1 MRWSRAVC
9 MCVAL
14 LVIVSGAMISGPGAQ
29 AAGAGVTAYIE
40 LSSTKP
46 NPGCDLNVAVE
57 VRSSGAAISG
67 VTTSIALFAGSDIV
81 AIDDENTDDSG
92 VAHFSVSTTGIGSDG
107 WLDINV
113 GGGYLT
119 GYAIVG
125 TAGNSCDA
133 GSKYDVI
140 ESSLS
145 VASRNASAA
154 NLPSFPT
161 HQQERNLS
169 CEYAAIQ
176 IATSY
181 WGNTVSEWDFGATV
195 PLAANPHYG
204 YRGNIDGAWGNTDDY
219 GVYPEALAAALPGFG
234 YHGTTFYG
242 QGDTST
248 LTSYLDQG
256 VPVLIWVALRGD
268 QSEVLTDDDT
278 YTVTAGMHVMVAYGY
293 DSSGIYISDPGSG
306 SLFEYSWDTFQ
317 DVWSVLD
324 GMALAVTPA

>member
-9 MCVAL
+9 LCVAL
-14 LVIVSGAMISGPGAQ
+14 LVIVSSAMISGPGAR

-67 VTTSIALFAGSDIV
+67 VTASIALFAGSDVV
-81 AIDDENTDDSG
+81 AVDNQNTDDNG
-92 VAHFSVSTTGIGSDG
+92 VAHFSVSTSGIGTDG

-119 GYAIVG
+119 GYAIVA
-125 TAGNSCDA
+125 TSGNSCDA

-145 VASRNASAA
+145 VASQNASAA
-154 NLPSFPT
+154 TLPSFPT

-176 IATSY
+176 IATAY
-181 WGNTVSEWDFGATV
+181 WGNTVSEWDFGAAV
-195 PLAANPHYG
+195 PLASNPHYG

-219 GVYPEALAAALPGFG
+219 GVYAEPLAAALPNFG
-234 YHGTTFYG
+234 YQGTTFYG

-256 VPVLIWVALRGD
+256 VPVVVWVALRGD
-268 QSEVLTDDDT
+268 QSVMLTDEDT

-293 DSSGIYISDPGSG
+293 DSSGVYISDPGSG
-306 SLFEYSWDTFQ
+306 SLFQYSWRTFQ

>member
-9 MCVAL
+9 VLVAL
-14 LVIVSGAMISGPGAQ
+14 LVIVGGMSVAGAGQ
-29 AAGAGVTAYIE
+29 AAASGVTAYVE

-46 NPGCDLNVAVE
+46 DPGCDLHVAVE

-67 VTTSIALFAGSDIV
+67 ADASIALFAGSDVV
-81 AIDDENTDDSG
+81 AIDSETTDENG
-92 VAHFSVSTTGIGSDG
+92 VAHFTVNTSGIGSDG
-107 WLDINV
+107 WLDINI
-113 GGGYLT
+113 GGGYLG

-125 TAGNSCDA
+125 TAGNGCDA
-133 GSKYDVI
+133 ASKYDVI
-140 ESSLS
+140 ESSLTVS
-145 VASRNASAA
+145 SKNASAA
-154 NLPSFPT
+154 GLPSFPT
-161 HQQERNLS
+161 HQQERSLS

-176 IATSY
+176 IATTY
-181 WGNTVSEWDFGATV
+181 WGNPISEWDFGATV

-204 YRGNIDGAWGNTDDY
+204 YRGNIDGSWGNTDDY
-219 GVYPEALAAALPGFG
+219 GVYAEALAAALPNFG

-268 QSEVLTDDDT
+268 QSQVLTDDDT

-306 SLFEYSWDTFQ
+306 SLFEYSWDTFLS
-317 DVWSVLD
+317 VWGVLD
-324 GMALAVTPA
+324 GMAMAVTPA